1 MRDSVALLLDADNLS
16 SASDVDEVFA
26 HFQNL
31 GVAVSLRRA
40 YGGHDKL
47 AGMKSALARHA
58 VRAFVNQGKGTTD
71 VTLVIDA
78 MDLLHHAGL
87 PGTIAIGSSDADFAP
102 LAVRLR
108 EAGLHV
114 LCFARREKADA
125 DALALAYDQVVYLD
139 AAQPRA
145 SEAPA
150 KVARKTVTR
159 KAAVAP
165 GAATAKPATTVTGKV
180 ASSSKSP
187 AFKSPALKSPAVKR
201 GRTLSADAILNS
213 IPALRS
219 RSLLPLNDVI
229 KQLRDASLLAKHGK
243 SIAVLRQLPEHFR
256 LTPEAKPL
264 HIEWIGR

>member
-31 GVAVSLRRA
+31 GAAVSLRRA

-47 AGMKSALARHA
+47 AGMKNALTRHA

-108 EAGLHV
+108 EAGMHV

-139 AAQPRA
+139 AAQLRA

-150 KVARKTVTR
+150 KVARKTVAR
-159 KAAVAP
+159 KEAVAP
-165 GAATAKPATTVTGKV
+165 VAATAKPATTVTGKV

-187 AFKSPALKSPAVKR
+187 ALKSPAVKP
-201 GRTLSADAILNS
+201 GRTLSAEAILNS
-213 IPALRS
+213 IPALCS